1 MKTCLPIT
9 ILLALVLATSASAAQ
24 VGSIRLAHENGAT
37 VAHIDVQG
45 PFQFTHTAEVPK
57 DGKPDRLIVDIIGA
71 SHTWGPKEWSAL
83 PQCSISK
90 LRIGQYSSKPEKV
103 VRVVFELGKA
113 PVYQADSDGKSIT
126 IRLTDNSVKPF
137 AAWTSGPAPAAAPVV
152 APVTPPAVAS
162 NQPAVKPTAPAV
174 TPKPVVATQSN
185 APVVASAP
193 KVESKP
199 VDKTVASHN
208 ALAQQPAAKPT
219 QPAAQSNAPTVT
231 APKSP
236 TQDSKPVVAQQ
247 PAVKPAPVV
256 ASNQQ
261 MKVAPVATAAPAP
274 TKSAPVV
281 AANDQKQATVT
292 TPTPATKPAVVA
304 PKVEAKPAPVVA
316 ANDSKPAVTT
326 PAPATKPAVVAPK
339 VEVQPASVVASN
351 DTKPAVT
358 TPAPA
363 TKPAEVAPK
372 VEVKPTPVVASQP
385 SPEVSA
391 TKPVTPSVAQVAP
404 KVEAKS
410 GAPEVKA
417 PAPVVA
423 AKPDQLVKAEQFKPT
438 APTTPVEKAVTPTVP
453 AVKPNTPVVAS
464 SDDEVDDKVANTP
477 AEAKP
482 VVNADQPKVES
493 GDTKVNA
500 PVKPLLAEA
509 DDATGIAT
517 PARQTARFRRSTT
530 ASAKMK
536 SSLVAEFPQR
546 LVIKY
551 ENMGYRDPFATLID
565 DTRTYDTP
573 IEKRLANVE
582 GLRLVGI
589 LENATGDNRALFQD
603 KRNFSFMLKAGDKV
617 EKGYVLRVENDKVYF
632 QIFEYGW
639 SRTVALTFDNRD

>member
-45 PFQFTHTAEVPK
+45 PFQFTHTAEAPK
-57 DGKPDRLIVDIIGA
+57 DGKPDRLIVDIVGA

-83 PQCSISK
+83 PQCSITK

-103 VRVVFELGKA
+103 VRVVFELSKA

-126 IRLTDNSVKPF
+126 IRLTDNTVKPF

-152 APVTPPAVAS
+152 APATAPAAPAVAN
-162 NQPAVKPTAPAV
+162 NQPAVKPTAPVA
-174 TPKPVVATQSN
+174 TPKPTAAPQN
-185 APVVASAP
+185 PAPVVASAP

-199 VDKTVASHN
+199 VDKTVTSHN
-208 ALAQQPAAKPT
+208 ALAQQPAVVKQT
-219 QPAAQSNAPTVT
+219 QPVSQPTAPAAS
-231 APKSP
+231 APKSTTP
-236 TQDSKPVVAQQ
+236 DSKPVVAQQ
-247 PAVKPAPVV
+247 PAAKPAPVV

-274 TKSAPVV
+274 SKPTTVV
-281 AANDQKQATVT
+281 AANESKPAVT
-292 TPTPATKPAVVA
+292 TPAPAAKPAAVAPKVEA
-304 PKVEAKPAPVVA
+304 PKVEAKPSPVVA
-316 ANDSKPAVTT
+316 ANDSKSAVTT

-339 VEVQPASVVASN
+339 
-351 DTKPAVT
+351 
-358 TPAPA
+358 
-363 TKPAEVAPK
+363 AEVK
-372 VEVKPTPVVASQP
+372 S
-385 SPEVSA
+385 
-391 TKPVTPSVAQVAP
+391 VTPSVAQVAP
-404 KVEAKS
+404 KVETKAVT
-410 GAPEVKA
+410 PEVKA

-423 AKPDQLVKAEQFKPT
+423 SKPDQLVKAEQFKPT
-438 APTTPVEKAVTPTVP
+438 APTTPVEKAVAPTSP

-464 SDDEVDDKVANTP
+464 SDDDVDDKVANTP

-482 VVNADQPKVES
+482 AANADQPKVES
-493 GDTKVNA
+493 GDAKVKA
-500 PVKPLLAEA
+500 PEKPLLAEA